1 MNPDAR
7 EIKRRRRTALT
18 LYTDGRSLAYI
29 GKALG
34 MTVSEVYGLLEQEG
48 VVEIQIEGTGIKD
61 PLLEAPMM
69 PKKQKTYAELEKEIL
84 RLRIENLRLRHG
96 FIKEKRQ
103 RLIEDVTQIRL
114 DANQIKSLG

>member
-69 PKKQKTYAELEKEIL
+69 PKKQKTYEELL
-84 RLRIENLRLRHG
+84 VENLRLQS
-96 FIKEKRQ
+96 ENKRLHL
-103 RLIEDVTQIRL
+103 RLECV
-114 DANQIKSLG
+114 ANRNLAPS

>member
-48 VVEIQIEGTGIKD
+48 VVEIQIDGTGIKD

-69 PKKQKTYAELEKEIL
+69 PKKQKTYEELL
-84 RLRIENLRLRHG
+84 VENLQLRSENARLHR
-96 FIKEKRQ
+96 
-103 RLIEDVTQIRL
+103 RLECV
-114 DANQIKSLG
+114 ANQKLVRS